1 MTLEVYPND
10 NRSRPHTRVIVDTTA
25 LGANSS
31 TSQKAIVVFGSAQ
44 GGQPGEFYKLTS
56 YAQAKSIFKG
66 GELLD
71 FIEIA
76 WNPSEVVQGAG
87 IIYAMRVDSATQAT
101 LTKGN
106 VIFNSYQYGS
116 GANSVSIKL
125 EDGTLK
131 GSYKLTAYD
140 NASMSTEVYDNLGVI
155 FQISTTS
162 KAPAFATVEVT
173 SGNLIIKQGTDTG
186 HAVAIANISLKDVAS
201 VNALVTQLSL
211 IDGIQAQI
219 VPYGDKNVKP
229 ATITDMKPVDIK
241 AGTANVNALAGD
253 IANQLQYSSLVTAKV
268 QSLGAPI
275 EKFDMTALAGG
286 TNGTVPPSWLS
297 FFNKLRTEDIP
308 YAYYV
313 VPLSPTQT
321 IHSELSSVITDLTT
335 SGYPMRAIVGGAL
348 GETIQYTL
356 TRKSVLYSSRVT
368 LVGDD
373 YQVKMADNRILSLPA
388 YMATAFVAGIASGL
402 PQGVAITY
410 KTLRIIKS
418 LRSYTSDQLDQM
430 YNSGVVVAEK
440 VRNVTTS
447 FRFIG
452 DPTTMN
458 DVNDP
463 VSSKMSLGE
472 STDFLVT
479 ELRTNLDNSFIGTS
493 SSSTTAN
500 DVKVAVSS
508 FLLVKKN
515 ANEIQDYDSSDIVA
529 SLLGNTINVAF
540 TVIPAREVEKIIVTM
555 TYNSAS
561 QRA

>member
-10 NRSRPHTRVIVDTTA
+10 NRSRPHTKVIVDTTA

-31 TSQKAIVVFGSAQ
+31 TSQKAVVVFGSAQ
-44 GGQPGEFYKLTS
+44 GGKPGEFYKLTS

-76 WNPSEVVQGAG
+76 WHPSDVVQGAG

-101 LTKGN
+101 LTQGN
-106 VIFNSYQYGS
+106 VLFSSYQYGS

-125 EDGTLK
+125 EDGTLE
-131 GSYKLTAYD
+131 GSHKLTAYD
-140 NASMSTEVYDNLGVI
+140 NLSMSTEVYDNLGII
-155 FQISTTS
+155 FQVSTTS
-162 KAPAFATVEVT
+162 APAFETLEVT
-173 SGNLIIKQGTDTG
+173 NGNLIIKKGDDKETAT
-186 HAVAIANISLKDVAS
+186 VVANISLKSVAS

-211 IDGIQAQI
+211 LDGIQAQI
-219 VPYGDKNVKP
+219 VPYGDKNVDP
-229 ATITDMKPVDIK
+229 ATITDMVATDIK
-241 AGTANVNALAGD
+241 SGTANVNALAGD
-253 IANQLQYSSLVTAKV
+253 IANQLQYSSLVTAQV
-268 QSLGAPI
+268 QATGTAVDN
-275 EKFDMTALAGG
+275 FGMTTLVGG
-286 TNGTVPPSWLS
+286 TDGTVPASWAP
-297 FFNKLRTEDIP
+297 FFDKLRTEDIP

-313 VPLSPTQT
+313 VPLSPIQT

-368 LVGDD
+368 LLGDD
-373 YQVKMADNRILSLPA
+373 YQVKMADNRIVALPA

-440 VRNVTTS
+440 VRNVVTS

-472 STDFLVT
+472 STDFLVS

-500 DVKVAVSS
+500 DVKIAVSS

-555 TYNSAS
+555 TYNSAT
-561 QRA
+561 QTA

>member
-10 NRSRPHTRVIVDTTA
+10 NRSRPHTKVIVDTTA

-31 TSQKAIVVFGSAQ
+31 TSQKAVVVFGSAQ
-44 GGQPGEFYKLTS
+44 GGKPGEFYKLTS

-76 WNPSEVVQGAG
+76 WHPSDVVQGAG

-101 LTKGN
+101 LTQGN
-106 VIFNSYQYGS
+106 LLFSSYQYGS

-125 EDGTLK
+125 EDGTLG
-131 GSYKLTAYD
+131 GSHKLTAYD
-140 NASMSTEVYDNLGVI
+140 NISMSTEVYDNLGII
-155 FQISTTS
+155 FQVSTTN
-162 KAPAFATVEVT
+162 APAFETLEVT
-173 SGNLIIKQGTDTG
+173 NGNLIIKKGNDKETAT
-186 HAVAIANISLKDVAS
+186 VVANISLKSVAS

-211 IDGIQAQI
+211 LDGIQAQI
-219 VPYGDKNVKP
+219 VPYGDKNIDP
-229 ATITDMKPVDIK
+229 STITDMAATDIK
-241 AGTANVNALAGD
+241 SGTANVNALAGD
-253 IANQLQYSSLVTAKV
+253 IANQLQYSSLVTAHV
-268 QSLGAPI
+268 QATG
-275 EKFDMTALAGG
+275 TAVDNFGMATLVGG
-286 TNGTVPPSWLS
+286 TDGTVPASWAP
-297 FFNKLRTEDIP
+297 FFDKLRTEDIP

-313 VPLSPTQT
+313 VPLSPVQT

-368 LVGDD
+368 LLGDD
-373 YQVKMADNRILSLPA
+373 YQVKMADNRIVALPA

-440 VRNVTTS
+440 VRNVVTS

-472 STDFLVT
+472 STDFLVS

-500 DVKVAVSS
+500 DVKIAVSS

-555 TYNSAS
+555 TYNSAT
-561 QRA
+561 QTA

>member
-10 NRSRPHTRVIVDTTA
+10 NRSRPHTKVIVDTTA

-31 TSQKAIVVFGSAQ
+31 TSQKAVVVFGSAQ

-76 WNPSEVVQGAG
+76 WHPSDVVQGAG

-101 LTKGN
+101 LTEGN
-106 VIFNSYQYGS
+106 LLFSSYQYGS

-125 EDGTLK
+125 EDGTLS
-131 GSYKLTAYD
+131 GSHKLTAYD
-140 NASMSTEVYDNLGVI
+140 STSMSTEIYDNLGII
-155 FQISTTS
+155 FQVSTTDS
-162 KAPAFATVEVT
+162 PAFETLEVT
-173 SGNLIIKQGTDTG
+173 NGNLIIKKGADKDT
-186 HAVAIANISLKDVAS
+186 ATTVANISLKNVSS
-201 VNALVTQLSL
+201 VNALVTQISL
-211 IDGIQAQI
+211 LDGIQAQI
-219 VPYGDKNVKP
+219 IPYGDKNVDP
-229 ATITDMKPVDIK
+229 TTITDMEPVDIK
-241 AGTANVNALAGD
+241 SGTANVNALAGD

-268 QSLGAPI
+268 LSTGTPVDNFTMSTLV
-275 EKFDMTALAGG
+275 GG
-286 TNGTVPPSWLS
+286 TDGTVPASWAP
-297 FFNKLRTEDIP
+297 FFDKLRTEDIP

-313 VPLSPTQT
+313 VPLSPIQT
-321 IHSELSSVITDLTT
+321 IQSELSSVITDLTT

-368 LVGDD
+368 LLGDD
-373 YQVKMADNRILSLPA
+373 YQVKMADNRIVSLPA

-555 TYNSAS
+555 TYNSAT
-561 QRA
+561 QTA

>member
-10 NRSRPHTRVIVDTTA
+10 NRSRPHTKVIVDTTA

-31 TSQKAIVVFGSAQ
+31 TSQKAVVVFGSAQ
-44 GGQPGEFYKLTS
+44 GGKPGEFYKLTS

-76 WNPSEVVQGAG
+76 WHPSDVVQGAG

-101 LTKGN
+101 LTQGN
-106 VIFNSYQYGS
+106 VLFSSYQYGS

-125 EDGTLK
+125 EDGTLE
-131 GSYKLTAYD
+131 GSHKLTAYD
-140 NASMSTEVYDNLGVI
+140 NLSMSTEVYDNLGII
-155 FQISTTS
+155 FQVSTTS
-162 KAPAFATVEVT
+162 APAFETLEVT
-173 SGNLIIKQGTDTG
+173 NGNLIIKKGNDKETAT
-186 HAVAIANISLKDVAS
+186 VVANISLKSVAS

-211 IDGIQAQI
+211 LEGIQAQI
-219 VPYGDKNVKP
+219 VPYGDKNVDP
-229 ATITDMKPVDIK
+229 ATITDMAATDIK
-241 AGTANVNALAGD
+241 SGTANVNALAGD
-253 IANQLQYSSLVTAKV
+253 IANQLQYSSLVTAQV
-268 QSLGAPI
+268 QATGTAVDN
-275 EKFDMTALAGG
+275 FGMTTLVGG
-286 TNGTVPPSWLS
+286 TDGTVPASWAP
-297 FFNKLRTEDIP
+297 FFDKLRTEDIP

-313 VPLSPTQT
+313 VPLSPVQT

-368 LVGDD
+368 LLGDD
-373 YQVKMADNRILSLPA
+373 YQVKMADNRIVALPA

-440 VRNVTTS
+440 VRNVVTS

-472 STDFLVT
+472 STDFLVS

-500 DVKVAVSS
+500 DVKIAVSS

-555 TYNSAS
+555 TYNSAT
-561 QRA
+561 QTA

>member
-10 NRSRPHTRVIVDTTA
+10 NRSRPHTKVIVDTTA

-31 TSQKAIVVFGSAQ
+31 TSQKAVVVFGSAQ
-44 GGQPGEFYKLTS
+44 GGKPGEFYKLTS

-76 WNPSEVVQGAG
+76 WHPSDVVQGAG

-101 LTKGN
+101 LTQGN
-106 VIFNSYQYGS
+106 VLFSSYQYGS

-125 EDGTLK
+125 EDGTLE
-131 GSYKLTAYD
+131 GSHKLTAYD
-140 NASMSTEVYDNLGVI
+140 NLSMSTEVYDNLGII
-155 FQISTTS
+155 FQVSTTN
-162 KAPAFATVEVT
+162 APAFETLEVT
-173 SGNLIIKQGTDTG
+173 NGNLIIKKGNDEETAT
-186 HAVAIANISLKDVAS
+186 VVANISLKSVSS

-211 IDGIQAQI
+211 LDGIQAQI
-219 VPYGDKNVKP
+219 VPYGDKNVDP
-229 ATITDMKPVDIK
+229 ATITDMAATDIK
-241 AGTANVNALAGD
+241 SGIANVNALAGD
-253 IANQLQYSSLVTAKV
+253 ITNQLQYSSLVTAEV
-268 QSLGAPI
+268 QATGTPI
-275 EKFDMTALAGG
+275 DNFGMATLVGG
-286 TNGTVPPSWLS
+286 TDGTVPASWAP
-297 FFNKLRTEDIP
+297 FFDKLRTEDIP

-313 VPLSPTQT
+313 VPLSPVQT

-368 LVGDD
+368 LLGDD
-373 YQVKMADNRILSLPA
+373 YQVKMADNRIVALPA

-440 VRNVTTS
+440 VRNVVTS

-472 STDFLVT
+472 STDFLVS

-500 DVKVAVSS
+500 DVKIAVSS

-555 TYNSAS
+555 TYNSAT
-561 QRA
+561 QTA

>member
-10 NRSRPHTRVIVDTTA
+10 NRSRPHTKVIVDTTA

-31 TSQKAIVVFGSAQ
+31 TSQKAVVVFGSAQ

-76 WNPSEVVQGAG
+76 WHPSDVVQGAG

-101 LTKGN
+101 LTEGDLL
-106 VIFNSYQYGS
+106 FSSYQYGS

-125 EDGTLK
+125 EDGTLS
-131 GSYKLTAYD
+131 GSHKLTAYD
-140 NASMSTEVYDNLGVI
+140 NASMSTEIYDNLGII
-155 FQISTTS
+155 FQVSTTDS
-162 KAPAFATVEVT
+162 PAFETLEVT
-173 SGNLIIKQGTDTG
+173 NGNLIIKKGADKDT
-186 HAVAIANISLKDVAS
+186 ATTVANISLKTVSS
-201 VNALVTQLSL
+201 VNALVTQISL
-211 IDGIQAQI
+211 LDGIQAQI
-219 VPYGDKNVKP
+219 IPYGDKNVDP
-229 ATITDMKPVDIK
+229 TTITDMEPVDIK
-241 AGTANVNALAGD
+241 SGTANVNALAGD

-268 QSLGAPI
+268 LSTGTPVANFTMSSLV
-275 EKFDMTALAGG
+275 GG
-286 TNGTVPPSWLS
+286 TDGTVPASWAP
-297 FFNKLRTEDIP
+297 FFDKLRTEDIP

-313 VPLSPTQT
+313 VPLSPIQT
-321 IHSELSSVITDLTT
+321 IQSELSSVITDLTT

-368 LVGDD
+368 LLGDD
-373 YQVKMADNRILSLPA
+373 YQVKMADNRIVSLPA

-555 TYNSAS
+555 TYNSAA
-561 QRA
+561 QTA

>member
-10 NRSRPHTRVIVDTTA
+10 NRSRPHTKVIVDTTA

-31 TSQKAIVVFGSAQ
+31 TSQKAVVVFGSAQ
-44 GGQPGEFYKLTS
+44 GGKPGEFYKLTS

-76 WNPSEVVQGAG
+76 WHPSDVVQGAG

-101 LTKGN
+101 LTQGN
-106 VIFNSYQYGS
+106 VLFSSYQYGS

-125 EDGTLK
+125 EDGTLE
-131 GSYKLTAYD
+131 GSHKLTAYD
-140 NASMSTEVYDNLGVI
+140 NLSMSTEVYDNLGII
-155 FQISTTS
+155 FQVSTTS
-162 KAPAFATVEVT
+162 APAFETLEVT
-173 SGNLIIKQGTDTG
+173 NGNLIIKKGDDKETAT
-186 HAVAIANISLKDVAS
+186 VVANISLKSVAS

-211 IDGIQAQI
+211 LDGIQAQI
-219 VPYGDKNVKP
+219 IPYGDKNIDP
-229 ATITDMKPVDIK
+229 STITDMAATDIK
-241 AGTANVNALAGD
+241 SGTANVNALAGD
-253 IANQLQYSSLVTAKV
+253 ISNQLQYSSLVTAEV
-268 QSLGAPI
+268 QATGTPI
-275 EKFDMTALAGG
+275 ANFGMATLVGG
-286 TNGTVPPSWLS
+286 TDGTVPASWAP
-297 FFNKLRTEDIP
+297 FFDKLRTEDIP

-313 VPLSPTQT
+313 VPLSPVQT

-368 LVGDD
+368 LLGDD
-373 YQVKMADNRILSLPA
+373 YQVKMADNRIVALPA

-440 VRNVTTS
+440 VRNVVTS

-472 STDFLVT
+472 STDFLVS

-500 DVKVAVSS
+500 DVKIAVSS

-555 TYNSAS
+555 TYNSAT
-561 QRA
+561 QTA